1 MRSWKKLLLGVDLD
15 DAGKPTVGSQRAV
28 AQARWIARV
37 CGAEVTLLHSTWTE
51 SHEDSASADTA
62 RASLETV
69 GRQVAPDAKGVAIAL
84 SDERPWLA
92 LTRAAIEGDHDLV
105 LAAKRNDPDNDG
117 RRLGLNA
124 RKLLRKCPAA
134 VWLVHPEHEV
144 LDEPVVAATD
154 HSEVGQHAV
163 TLAAE
168 IATAAHVPLHLV
180 HSYQIP
186 MSLQMEH
193 GRMSDAEYEKE
204 LAALRDR
211 LCERSR
217 AGLTPEQSAKCEVH
231 AGRMAPERAILEVI
245 ERTNADLL
253 VMGTVSRSGVPGL
266 LMGNTAERLIDLV
279 DCSLLA
285 VKPEDFISPLGLPDA

>member
-1 MRSWKKLLLGVDLD
+1 MRSWKKRLLGVDLD
-15 DAGKPTVGSQRAV
+15 DAGKPTIGSQRAV
-28 AQARWIARV
+28 AQARWIARA
-37 CGAEVTLLHSTWTE
+37 CGADVTLLHSTWTE
-51 SHEDSASADTA
+51 DHVEA
-62 RASLETV
+62 RSQDAAREALEAV
-69 GRQVAPDAKGVAIAL
+69 GRQVAPDARSIAIAL
-84 SDERPWLA
+84 AEERPWLA
-92 LTRAAIEGDHDLV
+92 MTRAAIEGNQDLV
-105 LAAKRNDPDNDG
+105 IAAKRNDPDNDG

-168 IATAAHVPLHLV
+168 IADAAGVPLHLV
-180 HSYQIP
+180 HGYQIP

-193 GRMSDAEYEKE
+193 GRMSDADWDKE
-204 LAALRDR
+204 LATLRDT

-217 AGLTPEQSAKCEVH
+217 AGLSPDQSASCEVH
-231 AGRMAPERAILEVI
+231 AGRVAPERAILEVI
-245 ERTNADLL
+245 QRTSADLL

-285 VKPEDFISPLGLPDA
+285 VKPEDFISPLGLSDA